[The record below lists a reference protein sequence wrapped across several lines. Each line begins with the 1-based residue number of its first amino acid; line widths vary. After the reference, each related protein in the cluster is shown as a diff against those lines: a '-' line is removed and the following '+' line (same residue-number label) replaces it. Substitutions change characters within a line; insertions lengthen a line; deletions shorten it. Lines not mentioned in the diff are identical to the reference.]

1 MKKWEYKIIDTDD
14 VPGAGIVKGK
24 SRDAIEAHL
33 NQLGEQ
39 GGEIVSLDAL
49 DYKPQLAFLGV
60 AKREKS

>member
-14 VPGAGIVKGK
+14 VPGGGTFKGK

-33 NQLGEQ
+33 NQPREQ
-39 GGEIVSLDAL
+39 GWEIVSLDAL
-49 DYKPQLAFLGV
+49 DWKLQLAFLGV

>member
-14 VPGAGIVKGK
+14 VPGSRIFKGR

-39 GGEIVSLDAL
+39 GWEIVSLDAL
-49 DYKPQLAFLGV
+49 DWKLQLAFLGV

>member
-14 VPGAGIVKGK
+14 VPGGGTFKGK

-39 GGEIVSLDAL
+39 SREIVSLDAL
-49 DYKPQLAFLGV
+49 DWKLQLAFLGV

>member
-14 VPGAGIVKGK
+14 VPGGGMFKGR

-39 GGEIVSLDAL
+39 GWEIVNLDAL
-49 DYKPQLAFLGV
+49 DFKRQLAFLGV

>member
-14 VPGAGIVKGK
+14 VPGSVIFKGR

-39 GGEIVSLDAL
+39 GWEIVSLDAL
-49 DYKPQLAFLGV
+49 DWKLQLAFLGV

>member
-1 MKKWEYKIIDTDD
+1 MKKWEYKIIDTVD
-14 VPGAGIVKGK
+14 VPGVGIFQGK

-39 GGEIVSLDAL
+39 GWEIVSLNTSDW
-49 DYKPQLAFLGV
+49 KPQLAFLGV